1 MVPNYDNLIINTL
14 GELSIKKGDEI
25 IYTEQG
31 PKLRKRWRLFLIL
44 LFNRGEKISDTRL
57 IQELNLAD
65 NSNPNQALRALIYR
79 LRQDIRNREG
89 NFIFS
94 ENGGYIFNEGS
105 PFWLDTEKFDQL
117 IKKGNQVE
125 AVEKIKYYRQAI
137 QLYKGDFLE
146 NSELTS
152 KELLNIRQHYRSKF
166 TEIIKMAAEICKEQG
181 DYQQAIEL
189 YETGLQVNNINV
201 DFYYNLIQLLK
212 EVKLPD
218 QAVIKAEEA
227 MSVFDNYD
235 LEISAE
241 FQQEISSLISM
252 DNNLSMEDMIS
263 DEIENEKAFECGPI
277 TFSKIVNLE
286 RRRSKRQDREI
297 YLVKFKLMRQVSPS
311 EMIEAERILHKN
323 LLDNLRVYD
332 LITRLKPREYL
343 LLLVDISEKE
353 VEKIIGRIIEEYD
366 ESLPPPE
373 IMLDYEYKKV

>member
-14 GELSIKKGDEI
+14 GELSVKKGDEI

-44 LFNRGEKISDTRL
+44 LYNKGEKISDTRL
-57 IQELNLAD
+57 IQELDLAD
-65 NSNPNQALRALIYR
+65 NSKPNQALRALIYR

-89 NFIFS
+89 NYIFS
-94 ENGGYIFNEGS
+94 ESGGYIFNEGS

-117 IKKGNQVE
+117 IEKGNQVE
-125 AVEKIKYYRQAI
+125 AVEKIKYYQQAI

-152 KELLNIRQHYRSKF
+152 KKLLNIRQQYRSEF
-166 TEIIKMAAEICKEQG
+166 TETIKKAAEICKEQE

-189 YETGLQVNNINV
+189 YETGLQVNNINI

-212 EVKLPD
+212 EIKRPD
-218 QAVIKAEEA
+218 QAAIKAEEA
-227 MSVFDNYD
+227 ITIFDNFNIK
-235 LEISAE
+235 ISAE
-241 FQQEISSLISM
+241 LQQEISSLISI
-252 DNNLSMEDMIS
+252 NNINSIEAMVS

-286 RRRSKRQDREI
+286 RRRSKRLDRDI
-297 YLVKFKLMRQVSPS
+297 YLVTFKLIYQLSPS
-311 EMIEAERILHKN
+311 QMIEAERILYKN
-323 LLDNLRVYD
+323 LLNNLRVYD
-332 LITRLKPREYL
+332 LITRLKPREFL
-343 LLLVDISEKE
+343 LLLIDISEKE
-353 VEKIIGRIIEEYD
+353 IKKIINRIIEEYD

>member
-14 GELSIKKGDEI
+14 GELSVKKGDEI

-57 IQELNLAD
+57 IQELDLAD

-89 NFIFS
+89 NYIFS

-189 YETGLQVNNINV
+189 YETGLQVNNINI

-343 LLLVDISEKE
+343 LLLVNISEKE

>member
-57 IQELNLAD
+57 IQELDLAD

-89 NFIFS
+89 NYIFS

-189 YETGLQVNNINV
+189 YETGLQVNNINI

>member
-57 IQELNLAD
+57 IQELDLAD

-181 DYQQAIEL
+181 DYQQAIEI

-343 LLLVDISEKE
+343 LLLVNISEKE

>member
-14 GELSIKKGDEI
+14 GELSVKKGDEI

-44 LFNRGEKISDTRL
+44 LYNKGEKISDTRL
-57 IQELNLAD
+57 IQELDLAD
-65 NSNPNQALRALIYR
+65 NSKPNQALRALIYR

-89 NFIFS
+89 NYIFS
-94 ENGGYIFNEGS
+94 ESGGYIFNEGS

-117 IKKGNQVE
+117 IEKGNQVE
-125 AVEKIKYYRQAI
+125 AVEKIKYYQQAI

-152 KELLNIRQHYRSKF
+152 KKLLNIRQQYRSEF
-166 TEIIKMAAEICKEQG
+166 TETIKKAAEICKEQE

-189 YETGLQVNNINV
+189 YETGLQVNNINI

-212 EVKLPD
+212 EIKRPD
-218 QAVIKAEEA
+218 QAAIKAEEA
-227 MSVFDNYD
+227 ITIFDNFNIK
-235 LEISAE
+235 ISAE
-241 FQQEISSLISM
+241 LQQEISSLISI
-252 DNNLSMEDMIS
+252 NNKNSIETMIS

-286 RRRSKRQDREI
+286 RRRSKRLDRDI
-297 YLVKFKLMRQVSPS
+297 YLVTFKLIHQLSPS
-311 EMIEAERILHKN
+311 QMIEAERILYKN
-323 LLDNLRVYD
+323 LLNNLRVYD
-332 LITRLKPREYL
+332 LITRLKPREFL
-343 LLLVDISEKE
+343 LLLIDISEKE
-353 VEKIIGRIIEEYD
+353 IKKIINRIIKEYN

-373 IMLDYEYKKV
+373 IMLDHEYKKV

>member
-57 IQELNLAD
+57 IQELDLAD

-105 PFWLDTEKFDQL
+105 PFWLDTEKFNQL

-189 YETGLQVNNINV
+189 YETGLQVNNINI

-343 LLLVDISEKE
+343 LLLVDIAEEE
-353 VEKIIGRIIEEYD
+353 VKKIIGRIIEEYD

>member
-57 IQELNLAD
+57 IQELDLAD

-89 NFIFS
+89 NYIFS

>member
-14 GELSIKKGDEI
+14 GELSVKKGDEI

-44 LFNRGEKISDTRL
+44 LYNRGEKISDTRL
-57 IQELNLAD
+57 IQELDLAD

-117 IKKGNQVE
+117 IEKGNQVE
-125 AVEKIKYYRQAI
+125 AVEKIKYYQQAI

-152 KELLNIRQHYRSKF
+152 KKLLNIRQQYRSEF
-166 TEIIKMAAEICKEQG
+166 TETIKKAAEICKEQE

-189 YETGLQVNNINV
+189 YETGLQVNNINI

-212 EVKLPD
+212 EIKRPD
-218 QAVIKAEEA
+218 QAAIKAEEA
-227 MSVFDNYD
+227 ITIFDNFNIK
-235 LEISAE
+235 ISAE
-241 FQQEISSLISM
+241 LQQEISSLISI
-252 DNNLSMEDMIS
+252 NNINSIEAMVS

-286 RRRSKRQDREI
+286 RRRSKRLDRDI
-297 YLVKFKLMRQVSPS
+297 YLVTFKLIYQLSPS
-311 EMIEAERILHKN
+311 QMIEAERILYKN
-323 LLDNLRVYD
+323 LLNNLRVYD
-332 LITRLKPREYL
+332 LITRLKPREFL
-343 LLLVDISEKE
+343 LLLIDISEKE
-353 VEKIIGRIIEEYD
+353 IKKIINRIIEEYD

>member
-57 IQELNLAD
+57 IQELDLAD

-181 DYQQAIEL
+181 DYQQAIEI

-263 DEIENEKAFECGPI
+263 DEIENENAFECGPI